1 MNNIIKHKLAYKSNN
16 LLFIFII
23 CIISL
28 IGLFIFSLIYLCN
41 HNNEEYLIIQI
52 TTLFISVIGI
62 SVFLIVL
69 IKFYRLPNVLIEY
82 NDNGLYLNYPNNVTL
97 FIDYYDVKEARRIKS
112 INELIEYKSGS
123 LEIITNDNHYKV
135 DFIKDIKNVEKSINE
150 LINKYKKFKL

>member
-41 HNNEEYLIIQI
+41 HNNEEDLIIQI